1 MTVYI
6 GFIHKEPDSS
16 FGVSFPDLPGH
27 VTAGDTLD
35 EAFAKGHELIA
46 LLYRHWLEDTGE
58 EMPKARSYHEI
69 NQALAGSDIL
79 EDAIFFAVSCE
90 QNPFRLA
97 AE

>member
-1 MTVYI
+1 VTVYI

-35 EAFAKGHELIA
+35 EAFAKAHELIA
-46 LLYRHWLEDTGE
+46 LLSRHWLEDTGE
-58 EMPKARSYHEI
+58 DMPKARSYHEI
-69 NQALAGSDIL
+69 KQALAEDDIL
-79 EDAIFFAVSCE
+79 EDAILFAISCE
-90 QNPFRLA
+90 QNPYRLA